1 MQQKPMTTTELTE
14 QVNSLLSAVSTIV
27 DIIKKDQETMAQV
40 IKAIGLQIKD
50 N

>member
-1 MQQKPMTTTELTE
+1 MQQKPMTTAELTE

-40 IKAIGLQIKD
+40 IKAIGLQIK
-50 N
+50 NN